1 MISILKAKTETQVY
15 IVEFRVDVPGTFI
28 LVDHSIFRAFNKGA
42 LGMLKVEGEENKKIY
57 SGVVQEGIYHP
68 EGGAIQTM
76 PDDEKVKVAVAS
88 SDKTLAEKMESG
100 KNIYMKTCFACHQ
113 AEGQGIPN
121 AFPPLAKSDYLNAD
135 VNRAIGIILKG
146 KTGEITVNGQKYNS
160 VMTRQSISN
169 DEIADV
175 MTYVY
180 NSWGNNKTN
189 VTKAQVDAVKNAH

>member
-1 MISILKAKTETQVY
+1 
-15 IVEFRVDVPGTFI
+15 
-28 LVDHSIFRAFNKGA
+28 
-42 LGMLKVEGEENKKIY
+42 
-57 SGVVQEGIYHP
+57 
-68 EGGAIQTM
+68 M
-76 PDDEKVKVAVAS
+76 PDDGKAKVAVS
-88 SDKTLAEKMESG
+88 SDKSLAEKMESG
-100 KNIYMKTCFACHQ
+100 KNIYMQTCFACHQ

-121 AFPPLAKSDYLNAD
+121 AFPPLANSDYLNAD
-135 VNRAIGIILKG
+135 VNRSIGIILKG

-189 VTKAQVDAVKNAH
+189 VTKAQVDAIKNGN